1 MQARQGRARFADSA
15 YRFLKE
21 LVRHGGPKTK
31 NVAVEAEYAPV
42 APQAGRDEP

>member
-15 YRFLKE
+15 CRFLKE

-31 NVAVEAEYAPV
+31 NVAVEAEYASI
-42 APQAGRDEP
+42 ASQAGRHQP